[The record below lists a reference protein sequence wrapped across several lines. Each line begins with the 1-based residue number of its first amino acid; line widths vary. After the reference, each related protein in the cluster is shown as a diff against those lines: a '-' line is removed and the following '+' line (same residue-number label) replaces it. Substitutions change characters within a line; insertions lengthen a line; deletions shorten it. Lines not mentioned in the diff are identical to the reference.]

1 MIMLI
6 DDFNCKP
13 DTKLSEELKSYPEI
27 KFDIEDSSSFTQMSF
42 IKVSLVNKSGSMGSS
57 MGSPIG
63 SSIDLTP
70 RQNEILEII
79 KLNTKVSYRAI
90 AEQLKINDS
99 AVKKHLN
106 NLKEKG
112 VLRRVGG
119 TRGYWEIL
127 DENH

>member
-1 MIMLI
+1 MIMLL

-27 KFDIEDSSSFTQMSF
+27 KFAIEDSSSFTQMSF
-42 IKVSLVNKSGSMGSS
+42 IKVSLANESGSMN
-57 MGSPIG
+57 
-63 SSIDLTP
+63 LTP

-90 AEQLKINDS
+90 AEQLTINDS

-119 TRGYWEIL
+119 TRGYWEVL
-127 DENH
+127 D